1 MGLSQSEQKTLVAN
15 TAVDT
20 LIKKGLIFSGM
31 KI

>member
-20 LIKKGLIFSGM
+20 LMEQVQLLCQL
-31 KI
+31 